1 MSTTNTLSATTRVHV
16 VLTGPRGVRLYFVKA
31 NNKRTDKGLLL
42 WPDWSEDQSQS
53 VPVDYTTAC
62 IIRRRLA
69 EESRNHVNFA
79 LTTDSERFVE

>member
-1 MSTTNTLSATTRVHV
+1 MNEIAAQKRVHI

-31 NNKRTDKGLLL
+31 NTKRTDKGLLL
-42 WPDWSEDQSQS
+42 WPDWSEDPAQS
-53 VPVDYTTAC
+53 VPTDYQTAT

-69 EESRNHVNFA
+69 EESQNHVNFA